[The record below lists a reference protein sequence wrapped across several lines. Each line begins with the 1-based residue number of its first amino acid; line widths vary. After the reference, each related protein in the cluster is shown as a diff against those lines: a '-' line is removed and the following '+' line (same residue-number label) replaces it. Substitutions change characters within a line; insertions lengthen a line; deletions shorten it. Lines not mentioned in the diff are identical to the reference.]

1 MWLALPC
8 TEGAKHLYRRLLH
21 TQLMDREEQI
31 DDLLSHVGK
40 SGLGIFRKLYTL
52 LVNHA
57 STGIVQAAM
66 KLTGGQD
73 QAPAYN
79 GPEEPMIVRETHLHG
94 NPDISPSNEGAMGGV
109 TIDTQSNEY
118 KKTF

>member
-1 MWLALPC
+1 
-8 TEGAKHLYRRLLH
+8 
-21 TQLMDREEQI
+21 MDREEQI

-66 KLTGGQD
+66 KLTGRQD
-73 QAPAYN
+73 QVFN
-79 GPEEPMIVRETHLHG
+79 
-94 NPDISPSNEGAMGGV
+94 
-109 TIDTQSNEY
+109 
-118 KKTF
+118 

>member
-1 MWLALPC
+1 
-8 TEGAKHLYRRLLH
+8 
-21 TQLMDREEQI
+21 MDREEQI

-73 QAPAYN
+73 QVINYN
-79 GPEEPMIVRETHLHG
+79 
-94 NPDISPSNEGAMGGV
+94 
-109 TIDTQSNEY
+109 TIIIILYIHYRHPLIMDPKSQ
-118 KKTF
+118 